1 MSGSLVFVVVREERT
16 DMSKIRSAHAGP
28 STISRRTALKLAGG
42 AGAAAFLNPYWL
54 RNAVAQEGQPG
65 GSITVVTEA
74 DWVDMDPHLNGL
86 FAARQ
91 ASQFAYES
99 LTQFDD
105 NLNPI
110 PALAESWESN
120 EDSTVFTFKLRQG
133 VTWHDGSPFTAED
146 VTYSFDRVLNPDNG
160 AAGRSTVAIIE
171 SIEIVDP
178 ATVRFNLSV
187 PKLFFPAVLANLSAT
202 AIIKSGSADAGD
214 LKQTVNGTGPFT
226 VEEIKSGD
234 YIRFKKNPNYWN
246 QPLPYVDELILKL
259 MVEEDTRVAWIRS
272 GQADYID
279 LYAEAAARLEGQEGV
294 SVIQSQKAYMMGI
307 RLNCAEGTPLSDGRV
322 RKALDMAMDRQD
334 MIEKARFGAAE
345 LTGFIPAGY
354 GDWSISQDQMP
365 AWYAARDVEGA
376 KALMAEAQVTEL
388 SFGIKCSRPEQVA
401 MALVAQENWKELGVN
416 AEVVQMEYGAYFAD
430 VVDRNFEAIVVGNTF
445 NPDPTDYLYP
455 WFHSEGSQN
464 SFNYSNPELDAKL
477 EEARGTTDDTA
488 LKQLHIEIQQMLWE
502 DGAPYVYAYN
512 AFNLEGLRD
521 RLKGYVPSYTAKRWA
536 LVKSWVEE

>member
-1 MSGSLVFVVVREERT
+1 
-16 DMSKIRSAHAGP
+16 MSKFRSAHTETP
-28 STISRRTALKLAGG
+28 SLSRRTVLKLAGG
-42 AGAAAFLNPYWL
+42 AGAAAFLSPSLL
-54 RNAVAQEGQPG
+54 RRVAAQEPTPG

-74 DWVDMDPHLNGL
+74 DWVDLDPHLNGL

-105 NLNPI
+105 NLNPV

-120 EDSTVFTFKLRQG
+120 EESTVFTFKLRQE

-160 AAGRSTVAIIE
+160 AAGRSTVAIIDT
-171 SIEIVDP
+171 IEIVDP
-178 ATVRFNLSV
+178 TTVRFNLSA

-202 AIIKSGSADAGD
+202 AIIKNGSADGGD

-226 VEEIKSGD
+226 VSEMKSGD
-234 YIRFKKNPNYWN
+234 YIRFTKNPNYWN
-246 QPLPYVDELILKL
+246 QPFPYVDEIIFKL

-279 LYAEAAARLEGQEGV
+279 LYAEAAARLEGQDGV

-307 RLNCAEGTPLSDGRV
+307 RLQCKEGAPFADGRV

-345 LTGFIPAGY
+345 LTGFIPTGY
-354 GDWSISQDQMP
+354 GTWAISEDLMP
-365 AWYAARDVEGA
+365 AWYHQRDVEGA
-376 KALMAEAQVTEL
+376 KALLAEAGVSGL
-388 SFGIKCSRPEQVA
+388 KFGIKCSRPEHVA
-401 MALVAQENWKELGVN
+401 MALVAQENWKELGLEP
-416 AEVVQMEYGAYFAD
+416 EVLQMEYGAYFAD
-430 VVDRNFEAIVVGNTF
+430 NTAREFEAIVVGNTF

-455 WFHSEGSQN
+455 WFHTDGSQN
-464 SFNYSNPELDAKL
+464 AFTYSNADVDAKL
-477 EEARGTTDDTA
+477 DEARATTDEAA
-488 LKQLHIEIQQMLWE
+488 LKQLHIEIQQLLWE
-502 DGAPYVYAYN
+502 NGAPYLYAYN
-512 AFNLEGLRD
+512 ALNLEGIRD
-521 RLKGYVPSYTAKRWA
+521 RLQGYVPSYTAKRWA
-536 LVKSWVEE
+536 LVKSWVQE